1 MLRLGE
7 SVRDD
12 AAEIDAL
19 NCLHMHPLHPLTP
32 HHHSLHRPGH
42 SIQSSVQGPTVD
54 HLACI
59 CSILESPGFHTLF
72 GQEKQFTFSK

>member
-19 NCLHMHPLHPLTP
+19 NCLHMHPLHPLQP
-32 HHHSLHRPGH
+32 S
-42 SIQSSVQGPTVD
+42 
-54 HLACI
+54 HLTITRCI
-59 CSILESPGFHTLF
+59 DLAIAYSH
-72 GQEKQFTFSK
+72 QFKVLPLIISHVVAPF